1 MAVLLKGVDAAKALT
16 EQLKL
21 RADKLKEAGT
31 IPCLAIVRIGE
42 RDDDIAYER
51 GAMKCCEKIGID
63 VRNITFVSDVTQ
75 DDLIAEINRL
85 NVDNSVHGV
94 LLLRPLPKHIDEA
107 AVCEALS
114 PDKDI
119 DGITS
124 SSHAAIY
131 AGSGRGYAP
140 CTAASCIEI
149 LKHYNIPISGRHAVV
164 IGRSLVIGKPVSQLL
179 LHEDATVT
187 TCHSRSVNL
196 PDICRSADI
205 IIAAAGKAGMVT
217 ADYVRPGQTVL
228 DVGIHVDA
236 DGNMCG
242 DTAFTEIEPIVE
254 DVTPVPGGVGSV
266 TTAILASHV
275 IDAAEKS
282 SGVHLA

>member
-1 MAVLLKGVDAAKALT
+1 MAVLLKGAEAAKALT
-16 EQLKL
+16 EQLTL
-21 RADKLKEAGT
+21 RAAKLKDAGI
-31 IPCLAIVRIGE
+31 IPCLAIVRIGD

-51 GAMKCCEKIGID
+51 GAMKRCEKIGIK
-63 VRNITFVSDVTQ
+63 VQNVALESDVTQ
-75 DDLIAEINRL
+75 TTLIAEIKRL
-85 NVDNSVHGV
+85 NDDASVHGV
-94 LLLRPLPKHIDEA
+94 LLLRPLPKFIDET

-119 DGITS
+119 DGISS
-124 SSHAAIY
+124 SSHASIY
-131 AGSGRGYAP
+131 AGNGSGYAP
-140 CTAASCIEI
+140 CTAASCIEL

-179 LHEDATVT
+179 LREDATVT
-187 TCHSRSVNL
+187 TCHSRSAAL

-205 IIAAAGKAGMVT
+205 IIAAAGRAGMLN
-217 ADYVRPGQTVL
+217 AGYVRPGQTVL

-242 DTAFTEIEPIVE
+242 DTAFAEIESIVE
-254 DVTPVPGGVGSV
+254 AITPVPGGVGSV

-275 IDAAEKS
+275 IEAAEKAS
-282 SGVHLA
+282 M